1 MAKSMSILIAQ
12 LAYGFLHFIFIFLQ
26 KSHWPN
32 ELPITILYSN
42 DYFTNWLFFSFL
54 EHNINF
60 VLQMQ
65 VRILIV
71 DQM

>member
-32 ELPITILYSN
+32 EFIVVTNYNSIQQRLFHQLAIFFILRAQY
-42 DYFTNWLFFSFL
+42 
-54 EHNINF
+54 
-60 VLQMQ
+60 
-65 VRILIV
+65 
-71 DQM
+71 